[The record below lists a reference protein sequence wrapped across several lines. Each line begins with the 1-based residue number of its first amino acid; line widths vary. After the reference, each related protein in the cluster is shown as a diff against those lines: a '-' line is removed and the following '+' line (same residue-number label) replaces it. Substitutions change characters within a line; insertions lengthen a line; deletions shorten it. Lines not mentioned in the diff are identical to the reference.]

1 MDLNRVILYSCGG
14 HLLQRGRGC
23 FVVDRRVAA
32 SISRRIEIEDRSMH
46 LNRVRV
52 ASCLGMKAASAVA
65 GDGVAVGGVASYVS
79 T

>member
-1 MDLNRVILYSCGG
+1 VVGIFGREGGGVLLFDRWCSC
-14 HLLQRGRGC
+14 
-23 FVVDRRVAA
+23 